1 MSRQPKGEAPDWYTV
16 PAYPADAFTG
26 TAEYYA
32 RYRVPYP
39 QALLDDL
46 RRRAAIT
53 GAGRLLDLACGP
65 GRVALPLAPHF
76 REVWAVDQEPEML
89 AVGQAEAARR
99 GVTNVRWQVGR
110 AEEIEAP
117 ADAFE
122 LITIGEAFHRL
133 DQWRIA
139 TLALAWLAPGR
150 CLATLGGDIV
160 FVGEAPWQ
168 ALVAA
173 VVGRWRDAGLAP
185 AHRPTSRPNQPN
197 DAIGRQETLLRAAGF
212 TDVASYQ
219 FALPYVWTLD
229 AIVGHLYSTSVAS
242 QHALGDQADAFEADL
257 RRTLRAYD
265 ARREYPATLD
275 FGYTLARRPRTE
287 QPVTVKN

>member
-65 GRVALPLAPHF
+65 GRVALPLAPYF

-89 AVGQAEAARR
+89 AVGQAEAERR
-99 GVTNVRWQVGR
+99 GVTNVHWQGGR

-122 LITIGEAFHRL
+122 LITIGESFHRL
-133 DQWRIA
+133 DQWRIS
-139 TLALAWLAPGR
+139 TCALTWLAPGR
-150 CLATLGGDIV
+150 CLVTLGCDIV
-160 FVGEAPWQ
+160 FAGAEPWQ
-168 ALVAA
+168 ARVAA
-173 VVGRWRDAGLAP
+173 VLRRWRSTGLAP
-185 AHRPTSRPNQPN
+185 SPPPTSQPGKP
-197 DAIGRQETLLRAAGF
+197 DDGSARQEAVLRAAGF
-212 TDVASYQ
+212 ADVASYQ
-219 FALPYVWTLD
+219 FAIPYVWTLD
-229 AIVGHLYSTSVAS
+229 AIIGNLYSTSVAS
-242 QHALGDQADAFEADL
+242 RHALGERADAFEADL
-257 RRTLRAYD
+257 RQTLLAYD
-265 ARREYPATLD
+265 ARGEFPATLS
-275 FGYTLARRPRTE
+275 FGYTLARRPGGDRQQT
-287 QPVTVKN
+287 